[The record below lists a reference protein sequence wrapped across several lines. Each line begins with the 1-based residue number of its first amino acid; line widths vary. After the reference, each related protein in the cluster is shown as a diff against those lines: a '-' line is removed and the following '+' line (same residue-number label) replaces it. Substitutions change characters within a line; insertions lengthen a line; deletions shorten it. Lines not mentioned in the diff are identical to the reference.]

1 MFSRPSLSGHPN
13 LKVMGFAPMAVLPA
27 HHKTGI
33 GSALVR
39 ASLEQCKQLDFV
51 VVVVLGHPEY
61 YPRFD
66 FSPSSHFGI
75 ESAYDVPDEVF
86 MAMELWPEA
95 LSGKIGS
102 ERYDSAFNNI

>member
-1 MFSRPSLSGHPN
+1 
-13 LKVMGFAPMAVLPA
+13 MGLAPMTVLPA
-27 HHKTGI
+27 HQETGI

-51 VVVVLGHPEY
+51 AVVVLGHPEY
-61 YPRFD
+61 YPRFG

-75 ESAYDVPDEVF
+75 ESEYDVPDEFF
-86 MAMELWPEA
+86 MVMELWPEA
-95 LSGKIGS
+95 LSGKTGS